1 MRELLMN
8 EKGWKT
14 AIIQVEWIPIMDL
27 QLKPHSL
34 DLYQY
39 LHNGLIIDNFFWR
52 VCGIHFVN

>member
-1 MRELLMN
+1 MN

-39 LHNGLIIDNFFWR
+39 LHNGLIIDNFF
-52 VCGIHFVN
+52 